1 MRPFVRVGAWSV
13 CVYVCWSCAKT
24 AEQVVMPF
32 VMWTWV
38 GLRNHVL
45 RGRQVEVSP
54 GKRQFGGI
62 TQPIVQPRVSPGKS
76 WFGGMTQSIMQP
88 RDIVPCV
95 LSSARCNSIS
105 CCIVSYSEVH
115 VWGISDVPKLFVIRQ
130 QRCGLSLLVLRQLV
144 IHYFVPERC
153 EVLRLSYLSV
163 GLSVCSLEYFK
174 RTARTNSTKFSV
186 GLHVACCRSSVFSRR
201 RNTLCTSGF
210 ADDVR
215 YIPER

>member
-1 MRPFVRVGAWSV
+1 MYYGGGRWRSPQEKGNLGASPSPL
-13 CVYVCWSCAKT
+13 C
-24 AEQVVMPF
+24 
-32 VMWTWV
+32 
-38 GLRNHVL
+38 
-45 RGRQVEVSP
+45 SP
-54 GKRQFGGI
+54 GSPQEKVNLGAS
-62 TQPIVQPRVSPGKS
+62 PSPLCSPGTLCRVCFRAHVVIAS
-76 WFGGMTQSIMQP
+76 RVVF
-88 RDIVPCV
+88 IVFW
-95 LSSARCNSIS
+95 SACMGNIRR
-105 CCIVSYSEVH
+105 
-115 VWGISDVPKLFVIRQ
+115 VPKLFVIRQ
-130 QRCGLSLLVLRQLV
+130 QPCGLSLLVLQQLV